1 MRICKWLSL
10 SAILVFVS
18 ACGRD
23 EITLKNFDDKKWRED
38 RFACSG
44 SRAALSSLLMGQKE
58 KILAHDEFD
67 IVKVLGK
74 PDENELYKR
83 NEKFYYYYIEP
94 SSKCN
99 NSASTPKKLI
109 IRFNAVG
116 LAKEM
121 LIE

>member
-1 MRICKWLSL
+1 MHICKWLSL
-10 SAILVFVS
+10 SVIVVFAS

-23 EITLKNFDDKKWRED
+23 EITLEGFDDEKWRED
-38 RFACSG
+38 RFACTG
-44 SRAALSSLLMGQKE
+44 ARAALSTLLMNQKE
-58 KILAHDEFD
+58 KILAHDEIE
-67 IVKVLGK
+67 IVRVLGK

-83 NEKFYYYYIEP
+83 NEKFYYYYVEP

-99 NSASTPKKLI
+99 DSVSTSKRLI